1 MSCIFTLQMTHFYSI
16 HAFREEDADF
26 EDEDGFF
33 ALYSTFD
40 KACDAMDK
48 MILAYI
54 ARIDRVVISD
64 LVFDE
69 PDREPLR
76 REIET
81 RDWVRYYYLNDRK
94 FTICK
99 ATVVE

>member
-1 MSCIFTLQMTHFYSI
+1 MTTFYSI
-16 HAFREEDADF
+16 HMFVDYELQNDTGYF
-26 EDEDGFF
+26 E
-33 ALYSTFD
+33 LYSTFE

-48 MILAYI
+48 MILEYI
-54 ARIDRVVISD
+54 KDMDRVVMTD

-76 REIET
+76 KELENCG
-81 RDWVRYYYLNDRK
+81 WVRYYYLGDKK